1 MNRKC
6 EISFE
11 AADEITVSVLK
22 DMRRSLIF
30 DLKTKGRIFVTDP
43 VKDAE
48 IIRQHIK
55 AIDLI
60 LKYFG
65 K

>member
-6 EISFE
+6 EISWE

-22 DMRRSLIF
+22 DLKRNLTF
-30 DLKTKGRIFVTDP
+30 DLKNKGRIFETDP
-43 VKDAE
+43 KKDEA
-48 IIRQHIK
+48 IIKEHIQ
-55 AIDLI
+55 AIRLI

>member
-30 DLKTKGRIFVTDP
+30 DLKTKGGIFVTDS

>member
-1 MNRKC
+1 MNCKC

-11 AADEITVSVLK
+11 VADEITVSVLK